1 MVGSQSRVG
10 QYQRFRPVRRDSRVA
25 RGIGDGHPSRVSSKH
40 SADTVVDIVTRI
52 TMVRGA
58 RVLLD
63 SDLAFLY
70 GVTRKRL
77 NEQLRRNSDRFP
89 ADFAFQLSDVEA
101 RALRSQFATLEKGRG
116 RHSKYRPWVFTEHG
130 ALMAATVL
138 SSKRA
143 VEMTVYVVRAFV
155 RLRKLL
161 ASHAD
166 LARELDALKR
176 SVATLDADTRRQ
188 FDQVYEAILGLMGT
202 QAKQ

>member
-1 MVGSQSRVG
+1 
-10 QYQRFRPVRRDSRVA
+10 
-25 RGIGDGHPSRVSSKH
+25 
-40 SADTVVDIVTRI
+40 
-52 TMVRGA
+52 MVRGA